1 MPKEQLRAAC
11 RTEWPDDVFDWL
23 LDQDTRFVRDG
34 EVIRLSVH
42 QPTLS
47 GAEAEAS
54 RKMEHLFLAA
64 GLQVPA
70 TAEVLKSSAIEPQ
83 LALTILHRLIRGG
96 RLVKV
101 GQDLVFHKQN
111 LGQMVGTLQQ
121 RRGTRFSVAE
131 FKDWTGVSRKY
142 AIPLLE
148 FLDRQRITRRD
159 GDQRV
164 VL

>member
-1 MPKEQLRAAC
+1 MRE
-11 RTEWPDDVFDWL
+11 
-23 LDQDTRFVRDG
+23 
-34 EVIRLSVH
+34 
-42 QPTLS
+42 
-47 GAEAEAS
+47 
-54 RKMEHLFLAA
+54 
-64 GLQVPA
+64 
-70 TAEVLKSSAIEPQ
+70 
-83 LALTILHRLIRGG
+83 G